1 MHSIFTLQSRSQT
14 EWITC
19 YTMYSSIASRLGYT
33 INIIDT
39 PGFGDTRGIDYD
51 NRIVDQIRELFS
63 SKGAKGVATIDAVCF
78 ILKAPDSRLTST
90 QKYIFEAIL
99 SLFGNDIKDNICTL
113 ITFADG
119 QTPPVLAGLEALEH
133 KSLPYDLYF
142 TFNNSA
148 LFAENT
154 ATDQNNLSSTF
165 WEMGMRS
172 CKSFF
177 DHLVTLQTKSL
188 VLTSEVLAQR
198 QRLENTV
205 QHLYEEIDCG
215 LSKIN
220 VLEQEIHIF
229 TVYKRE
235 IHENK
240 DFEYEVIEDVQE
252 KIDLSGANQFT
263 TNCLTCNFTCH
274 ENCAFANDNDKEK
287 CCAMGKDGNCTECPS
302 KCHWTQHHNTPYII
316 KLVPKR
322 KKKKYFEKQKL
333 YEVASQKSLTQEQL
347 LQEMTKDID
356 RLEYAIA
363 GSLDRIAQCN
373 NRLKEIALRPDPLST
388 VQYLNMIIEG
398 EKREKKS
405 GFESRINALEKC
417 KQKTQYGESV
427 QVFHDRFHKSKETL
441 SATVADGESSSGFF
455 QSMKQLFFGK
465 KRYSC
470 N

>member
-1 MHSIFTLQSRSQT
+1 MQSHSQT

-19 YTMYSSIASRLGYT
+19 YTMHSSIASRLGYT

-39 PGFGDTRGIDYD
+39 PGFGDTRGLDHD
-51 NRIVDQIRELFS
+51 KRIVNQIRELFAS
-63 SKGAKGVATIDAVCF
+63 RGAKGVATIDAVCF

-133 KSLPYDLYF
+133 KSLPYELYF

-148 LFAENT
+148 LYAENT

-165 WEMGMRS
+165 WEMGLRS

-188 VLTSEVLAQR
+188 LLTSEVLTQR

-220 VLEQEIHIF
+220 VLEQEIQIF
-229 TVYKRE
+229 TRYKRE
-235 IHENK
+235 IRENK
-240 DFEYEVIEDVQE
+240 DFEYEVIEDIQE
-252 KIDLSGANQFT
+252 KIDLSGTNQFT

-274 ENCAFANDNDKEK
+274 ENCVFANDNDKER
-287 CCAMGKDGNCTECPS
+287 CCAMGKGGNCTECPS
-302 KCHWTQHHNTPYII
+302 NCHWTQHHNTPYII
-316 KLVPKR
+316 KLVPKKR
-322 KKKKYFEKQKL
+322 KKKYSEKQKI
-333 YEVASQKSLTQEQL
+333 YQEASQKSLTQEQL
-347 LQEMTKDID
+347 LQEMTNDIE
-356 RLEYAIA
+356 RLEFAITD
-363 GSLDRIAQCN
+363 SMDRIAQYN

-388 VQYLNMIIEG
+388 VQYLEMIIEG

-405 GFESRINALEKC
+405 GFESRIKALEQC
-417 KQKTQYGESV
+417 KKKAQYGKSV
-427 QVFHDRFHKSKETL
+427 QVFQDRLRITKETL
-441 SATVADGESSSGFF
+441 NATVANEESSSGFF
-455 QSMKQLFFGK
+455 QSAKTFLFGK
-465 KRYSC
+465 KGVRAIKI
-470 N
+470 

>member
-1 MHSIFTLQSRSQT
+1 MH
-14 EWITC
+14 
-19 YTMYSSIASRLGYT
+19 SSIASRLGYT

-39 PGFGDTRGIDYD
+39 PGFGDTRGLDHD
-51 NRIVDQIRELFS
+51 KRIVNQIRELFAS
-63 SKGAKGVATIDAVCF
+63 RGAKGVATIDAVCF

-133 KSLPYDLYF
+133 KSLPYELYF

-148 LFAENT
+148 LYAENT

-165 WEMGMRS
+165 WEMGLRS

-188 VLTSEVLAQR
+188 LLTSEVLAQR
-198 QRLENTV
+198 QRLEHTV

-215 LSKIN
+215 LPKIS
-220 VLEQEIHIF
+220 VLEQEISIF
-229 TVYKRE
+229 TVYRRE
-235 IHENK
+235 IRENK
-240 DFEYEVIEDVQE
+240 NFVYEVIEEFQE
-252 KIDLSGANQFT
+252 KIDCSGTNQFT

-274 ENCAFANDNDKEK
+274 ENCAFANDNDKEQ
-287 CCAMGKDGNCTECPS
+287 CCAMGSGGNCTECPS

-316 KLVPKR
+316 KLVPKK
-322 KKKKYFEKQKL
+322 KKKKYSEKQKN
-333 YEVASQKSLTQEQL
+333 YEEASQKSLTQEQL

-356 RLEYAIA
+356 RLEYAIT
-363 GSLDRIAQCN
+363 GSLDRIAQYN

-388 VQYLNMIIEG
+388 I
-398 EKREKKS
+398 
-405 GFESRINALEKC
+405 SR
-417 KQKTQYGESV
+417 
-427 QVFHDRFHKSKETL
+427 HD
-441 SATVADGESSSGFF
+441 
-455 QSMKQLFFGK
+455 
-465 KRYSC
+465 